1 MRRRKVGG
9 SKYVVMHEYY
19 TKYVASKAVL
29 NARSAVPYN
38 MKRTV
43 LTQEALRV
51 LLNCSRELP
60 WERVVF
66 FLNDF
71 MAREQFS
78 GYGSAFRY
86 QILNSAFV
94 EYDRMSK
101 CDADG
106 SRPLFRP
113 KGWNRDERV
122 KEKRAKKFEWY
133 KRGGYESVV
142 FVPAHPSQLSRR
154 PTGRH

>member
-1 MRRRKVGG
+1 
-9 SKYVVMHEYY
+9 
-19 TKYVASKAVL
+19 
-29 NARSAVPYN
+29 

-43 LTQEALRV
+43 LTHEALRV

-71 MAREQFS
+71 MARVQFS
-78 GYGSAFRY
+78 GCGAAFRY

-94 EYDRMSK
+94 AYDRMLK

-106 SRPLFRP
+106 SRPLDRS
-113 KGWNRDERV
+113 KG
-122 KEKRAKKFEWY
+122 
-133 KRGGYESVV
+133 
-142 FVPAHPSQLSRR
+142 
-154 PTGRH
+154 